1 MYRRL
6 AVAIALPLLLIPAAS
21 ALADTVWL
29 RSGQA
34 TNALE
39 RPNVKV
45 EKIENGVLFF
55 RSEASDRVTERVVDE
70 VARISADGETV
81 FNQAE
86 EAFFTGKWDQA
97 AAGYQRAI
105 SSSARQWVKD
115 RSGLRL
121 VAAAEKSGKFPVAVT
136 AWLALMSRD
145 PAQAA
150 KQKPQVPANAAAGS
164 LTSSVTEVERT
175 LNSARLSEEQRETLL
190 AFQMEL
196 ARANGDLKK
205 AQSIGARRGNRE
217 AAPMPAVPGG
227 QGGGGNAGAGAAPAA
242 GPNASL
248 ALQMAKLALDQKQFE
263 QALKEID
270 AAAATITDPEQQ
282 VEALYT
288 VAEARSA
295 MAKDEPAAMKDA
307 ALAYMR
313 VVARAKAARVSSPR
327 VPEALLKTAIL
338 QEKLNA
344 TQEALLL
351 YQQVADEF
359 KGTEAATRAAQAA
372 DRLGKASNKPN
383 TAASAG

>member
-1 MYRRL
+1 MLMRRWPAF
-6 AVAIALPLLLIPAAS
+6 AVAVAMLLLHNGPAV
-21 ALADTVWL
+21 ADTVWL

-55 RSEASDRVTERVVDE
+55 RSEASDRVTERAADE
-70 VARISADGETV
+70 VVRISADGEAV

-86 EAFFTGKWDQA
+86 EAFAAGRWDQA
-97 AAGYQRAI
+97 ATGYQRAVN
-105 SSSARQWVKD
+105 SSARQWVKD
-115 RSGLRL
+115 RSSLRL
-121 VAAAEKSGKFPVAVT
+121 VAAAEKSGKFSVAVS
-136 AWLALMSRD
+136 AWLALMTRD
-145 PAQAA
+145 PAAAA
-150 KQKPQVPANAAAGS
+150 KHKPQVPAGAAPGS
-164 LTSSVTEVERT
+164 LNSPVTEVERT

-205 AQSIGARRGNRE
+205 AQSIGARRGGRE
-217 AAPMPAVPGG
+217 AGPMPAAPGG
-227 QGGGGNAGAGAAPAA
+227 QGGNAAATGAPAA

-248 ALQMAKLALDQKQFE
+248 ALQMARLALDQKQYE

-295 MAKDEPAAMKDA
+295 LAKDEPAAMKDA

-313 VVARAKAARVSSPR
+313 AVARAKSDRVTSPR
-327 VPEALLKTAIL
+327 VAEALLKTAAL

-344 TQEALLL
+344 PQEALLL
-351 YQQVADEF
+351 YQQVSEEF
-359 KGTEAATRAAQAA
+359 KGTEAAARAAQAA
-372 DRLGKASNKPN
+372 DRLGKASGKPN